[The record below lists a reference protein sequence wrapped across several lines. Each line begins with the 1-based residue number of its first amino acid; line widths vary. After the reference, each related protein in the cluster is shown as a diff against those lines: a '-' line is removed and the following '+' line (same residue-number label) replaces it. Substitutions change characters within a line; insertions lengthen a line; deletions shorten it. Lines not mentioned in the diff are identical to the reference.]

1 MSESNIWSAH
11 PYRVLSNTLVTP
23 VICDLWLAP
32 GADPLRFRAG
42 QYVLLGDTDWRVPQ
56 RSYSVASAPRPDGR
70 LSLLVTRV
78 EGGPTST
85 WAHRLQPG
93 DEVLLEG
100 PYGLFTTAPERTG
113 PLLLLGAGSGLA
125 PLRALAE
132 AVLREAP
139 GRPVTLFFSCRSAAD
154 RIGAD
159 QLAAWQA
166 DHPQFRYLET
176 LTRDV
181 TAPRHGRLPP
191 QLGQALGDLTGW
203 EIFASGPSGFVVAC
217 AEAAQAL
224 GAAATD
230 IHTEEFFTDPQPW
243 LGTKPAL
250 PGAPD
255 PNGDP
260 SP

>member
-1 MSESNIWSAH
+1 MSESTTWSQH
-11 PYRVLSNTLVTP
+11 PYRVRSSTLVTP
-23 VICDLWLAP
+23 VISELWLSPSAE
-32 GADPLRFRAG
+32 PLAHRAG

-56 RSYSVASAPRPDGR
+56 RSYSVANAPRPDGGI
-70 LSLLVTRV
+70 SVLVTRV

-100 PYGLFTTAPERTG
+100 PYGLFTTAPDRQG

-132 AVLREAP
+132 AVLHEAP

-154 RIGAD
+154 RIGA
-159 QLAAWQA
+159 AEFERWQA
-166 DHPQFRYLET
+166 EHPQFRYLDT
-176 LTRDV
+176 LTREP

-191 QLGQALGDLTGW
+191 QLAEAVGDLRGW
-203 EIFASGPSGFVVAC
+203 EVFASGPSGFVVAC

-243 LGTKPAL
+243 LGDKPAL
-250 PGAPD
+250 PGASNPS
-255 PNGDP
+255 GDP
-260 SP
+260 A

>member
-1 MSESNIWSAH
+1 MTSPDTWSEH
-11 PYRVLSNTLVTP
+11 PYRVLASTLVTP
-23 VICDLWLAP
+23 VIRELWLAP
-32 GADPLRFRAG
+32 VAEPLVYRAG

-56 RSYSVASAPRPDGR
+56 RSYSVANAPRPDGR
-70 LSLLVTRV
+70 VSLLVTRV
-78 EGGPTST
+78 EGGPTSS
-85 WAHRLQPG
+85 WSHQLQPG

-132 AVLREAP
+132 AVLAEAP
-139 GRPVTLFFSCRSAAD
+139 QRPVTLFFSCRSAAD
-154 RIGAD
+154 RIRAD
-159 QLAAWQA
+159 DLMRWQA
-166 DHPQFRYLET
+166 EYPQFRYLDT
-176 LTRDV
+176 LTRDPA
-181 TAPRHGRLPP
+181 APRHGRLPP
-191 QLGQALGDLTGW
+191 QLADAVGDLTGW
-203 EIFASGPSGFVVAC
+203 EVFASGPSGFVVAC

-250 PGAPD
+250 PGESKP
-255 PNGDP
+255 PGDP
-260 SP
+260 T